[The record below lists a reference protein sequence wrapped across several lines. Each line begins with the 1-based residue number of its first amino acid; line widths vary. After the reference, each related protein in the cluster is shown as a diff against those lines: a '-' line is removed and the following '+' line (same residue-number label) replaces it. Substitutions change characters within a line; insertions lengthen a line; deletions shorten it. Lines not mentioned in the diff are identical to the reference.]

1 MSMLQYTSSETEN
14 TDVGAVGDWVTGAVG
29 SMVGAGPPQYT
40 VRWTSLPLVME
51 RQLLALAA
59 E

>member
-1 MSMLQYTSSETEN
+1 LQYTSSETEN